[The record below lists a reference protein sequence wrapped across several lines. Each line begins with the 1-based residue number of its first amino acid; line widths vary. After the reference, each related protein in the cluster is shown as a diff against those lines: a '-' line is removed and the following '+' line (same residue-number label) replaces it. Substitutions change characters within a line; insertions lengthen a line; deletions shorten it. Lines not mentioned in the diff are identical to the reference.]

1 MEIHS
6 EIYKLEDICDV
17 SFKTVPR
24 GFFTS
29 ETSQIALD
37 YHSLLLNLQKGDSVQ
52 LKFYSKKPEILK
64 NIYLMAGS
72 VYKIEENTFECSFGG
87 LLLLYKGH
95 FNGNISEDDEIFVSI
110 SKI

>member
-6 EIYKLEDICDV
+6 GVYKYVDVCDL

-24 GFFTS
+24 GFFES

-37 YHSLLLNLQKGDSVQ
+37 YHSLLLNLQKGDNVQ
-52 LKFYSKKPEILK
+52 LKLYSKKPEILR
-64 NIYLMAGS
+64 NIYLMAGT
-72 VYKIEENTFECSFGG
+72 VYKIGDNTFECSFGG
-87 LLLLYKGH
+87 LLLLYKGQ
-95 FNGNISEDDEIFVSI
+95 FGGSISEDDEIFVSV